1 MGYPRY
7 VQSMGI
13 FIQVCVGTCMYTYA
27 KGESAYTWFSSVF
40 TAVVFRTMWGST
52 KCLNP
57 KLAAGTTV
65 VLFLCLYFW
74 WLPSLEQNVTISA
87 GISAGEN
94 EPIGRNLPTST
105 PNDDRRVDDQLEDED
120 ETISTDTDR
129 LLRFLPNDTDR
140 CQNVLPGVSR
150 NISLLWTQDIVEQ
163 YDEFRDTVRK
173 LKQPLEGHSGKF
185 PEQILTYI
193 HIVRIPFIR
202 TVCETGFNAGH
213 STFTWLSANP
223 NVHVYS
229 FDMGK
234 HRYSKPMAEFLSTMF
249 PGRLTLTW
257 GDSTKT
263 LPLFCEQNPDVRCD
277 LVSVDGGHSF
287 EVAQADINNFRRMA
301 NRKNVLVFDD
311 YPAPMFDPVLGPIW
325 EGGKKNKTI
334 KENFKCNRGYFARNS
349 HGFSVG
355 QYLL

>member
-1 MGYPRY
+1 M
-7 VQSMGI
+7 
-13 FIQVCVGTCMYTYA
+13 
-27 KGESAYTWFSSVF
+27 F
-40 TAVVFRTMWGST
+40 TNVVFRTMRGIT

-57 KLAAGTTV
+57 KVAVGTPV
-65 VLFLCLYFW
+65 VLFLCLYLW
-74 WLPSLEQNVTISA
+74 WLPSLEQNVTASDGFSA
-87 GISAGEN
+87 AGEN
-94 EPIGRNLPTST
+94 EQTRRNLPTST
-105 PNDDRRVDDQLEDED
+105 PNDDRRVDDQLENED
-120 ETISTDTDR
+120 ETISTDTDS
-129 LLRFLPNDTDR
+129 LLHFLPNDTDR

-150 NISLLWTQDIVEQ
+150 NVSLLWTQDIVEK
-163 YDEFRDTVRK
+163 YDKFRDTLRK
-173 LKQPLEGHSGKF
+173 LKRRERLEGHSGMY
-185 PEQILTYI
+185 PEQSLTYI

-213 STFTWLSANP
+213 SAFTWLSANP
-223 NVHVYS
+223 NAHVYS
-229 FDMGK
+229 FDLGE
-234 HRYSKPMAEFLSTMF
+234 HTYSKPMAELLSNMF
-249 PGRLTLTW
+249 AGRLTLTW
-257 GDSTKT
+257 GDSTET
-263 LPLFCEQNPDVRCD
+263 LPRFHEQNPDIRCD

-334 KENFKCNRGYFARNS
+334 KENFKCNRRWFAPKS